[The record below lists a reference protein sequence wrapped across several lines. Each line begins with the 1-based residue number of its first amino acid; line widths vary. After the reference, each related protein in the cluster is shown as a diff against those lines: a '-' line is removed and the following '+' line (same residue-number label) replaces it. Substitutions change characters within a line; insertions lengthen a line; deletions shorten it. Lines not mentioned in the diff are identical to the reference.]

1 MGSCLK
7 KKAYYLYTDRE
18 HAQSY
23 VNWNKKCKT
32 VQYVQFATTLR
43 KNTQKYIYINIY
55 LYTYIYKQIYM
66 LIVNETSLEIGTR
79 N

>member
-1 MGSCLK
+1 M
-7 KKAYYLYTDRE
+7 
-18 HAQSY
+18 
-23 VNWNKKCKT
+23 
-32 VQYVQFATTLR
+32 QYVQFATTLR

-55 LYTYIYKQIYM
+55 LYTYIYEQIYM